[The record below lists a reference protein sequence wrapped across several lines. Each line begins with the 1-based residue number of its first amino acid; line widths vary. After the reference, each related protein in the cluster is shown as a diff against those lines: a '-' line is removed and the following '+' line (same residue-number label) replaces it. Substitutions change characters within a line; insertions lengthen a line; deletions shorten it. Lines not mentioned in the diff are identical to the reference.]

1 MIGLILAAG
10 KSTRIYKKIGK
21 NKCLIKV
28 SGKSLINRIIFNL
41 KSNNIKKIIVVTGFK
56 KKKIVTNISYKNIK
70 FVNNYRYNTT
80 EMLESLMIGLKNVND
95 EVIISYSDII
105 YNKNVIKKILNL
117 KKKNEIILPVLN
129 NWKKIWKIKNKNIY
143 KDAESLSF
151 TKENYLRDIGKK
163 IKKIKKVQ
171 GQYMGIIYLS
181 KEKVNY
187 VKEKFLKLRDK
198 KIHLTKFINYLINDG
213 TKIKCLLI
221 NDNWYEFDDFEDMK
235 NYKNF
240 FNKNVN

>member
-1 MIGLILAAG
+1 
-10 KSTRIYKKIGK
+10 
-21 NKCLIKV
+21 
-28 SGKSLINRIIFNL
+28 
-41 KSNNIKKIIVVTGFK
+41 
-56 KKKIVTNISYKNIK
+56 
-70 FVNNYRYNTT
+70 
-80 EMLESLMIGLKNVND
+80 MIGLKNVND

-151 TKENYLRDIGKK
+151 TKENYLTDIGKK

>member
-1 MIGLILAAG
+1 
-10 KSTRIYKKIGK
+10 
-21 NKCLIKV
+21 
-28 SGKSLINRIIFNL
+28 
-41 KSNNIKKIIVVTGFK
+41 
-56 KKKIVTNISYKNIK
+56 
-70 FVNNYRYNTT
+70 
-80 EMLESLMIGLKNVND
+80 MIGLKNVND

-151 TKENYLRDIGKK
+151 TKENYLTDIGKK

-240 FNKNVN
+240 FNKNFN

>member
-1 MIGLILAAG
+1 
-10 KSTRIYKKIGK
+10 
-21 NKCLIKV
+21 
-28 SGKSLINRIIFNL
+28 
-41 KSNNIKKIIVVTGFK
+41 
-56 KKKIVTNISYKNIK
+56 
-70 FVNNYRYNTT
+70 
-80 EMLESLMIGLKNVND
+80 MIGLKNVND

-151 TKENYLRDIGKK
+151 TKENYLTDIGKK

-213 TKIKCLLI
+213 AKIKCLLI

>member
-187 VKEKFLKLRDK
+187 VKEKFLKLRNK

-213 TKIKCLLI
+213 AKIKCLLI

>member
-151 TKENYLRDIGKK
+151 TKENYLTDIGKK

-187 VKEKFLKLRDK
+187 VKEKFLKLRNK
-198 KIHLTKFINYLINDG
+198 KIHLTKFINYLINDD

-221 NDNWYEFDDFEDMK
+221 NDNWYEFDDFEDMR

>member
-28 SGKSLINRIIFNL
+28 GGKSLINRIIFNL

-151 TKENYLRDIGKK
+151 TKENYLTDIGKK

-187 VKEKFLKLRDK
+187 VKEKFLKLRNK
-198 KIHLTKFINYLINDG
+198 KIHLTKFINYLINDD

-221 NDNWYEFDDFEDMK
+221 NDDWYEFDDFEDMR